1 MNATILGNV
10 ASETHRYCQTRS
22 LCDEYGLSR
31 PPALTTGADES
42 LKPDVT

>member
-10 ASETHRYCQTRS
+10 ASETHRYCPTLS

-31 PPALTTGADES
+31 PPARTTGADENPA
-42 LKPDVT
+42 PDVT